1 MLNYST
7 YLNFYRRLGLP
18 GVNYDELDNAAMGS
32 TRKMEAQEP
41 SEQWVS
47 VDEVA
52 EHLKVKPD
60 TVYKWLERKEMP
72 AHKVG
77 RLWRFKITEV
87 DRWVRDGGAAEVN
100 ERKVKI

>member
-1 MLNYST
+1 MDTQEPS
-7 YLNFYRRLGLP
+7 LP
-18 GVNYDELDNAAMGS
+18 G
-32 TRKMEAQEP
+32 T

-52 EHLKVKPD
+52 KPLKVKPD

-77 RLWRFKITEV
+77 RLWRFKISEV
-87 DRWVRDGGAAEVN
+87 DQWILNGMAANKGKLPTTLESIWVKE
-100 ERKVKI
+100 